1 MFRRINRVEAAGQ
14 HSAGRERQSSAVG
27 GPINSARQA
36 GDDQEA
42 PSAEFGADP
51 GRKFQA
57 CRRSVPR
64 TYDRNRWPLPDADLS
79 LHVKQRRRGLNV
91 GKERRIAGVMRSV
104 QRHARLT
111 CPFQLRLG
119 SRHTRDAARGNAAA
133 EFRKFRQSFQ
143 RGAG

>member
-14 HSAGRERQSSAVG
+14 HGAGCERQSSAVR
-27 GPINSARQA
+27 GPIDSARQA

-42 PSAEFGADP
+42 ASAEFSADLS
-51 GRKFQA
+51 RKFQA
-57 CRRSVPR
+57 CRRSAPR
-64 TYDRNRWPLPDADLS
+64 TYDRDRWPLPDAGLS
-79 LHVKQRRRGLNV
+79 LHVKQRRRRLDV

-104 QRHARLT
+104 QRHARLG

-119 SRHTRDAARGNAAA
+119 SRHTRDAARRNAAA
-133 EFRKFRQSFQ
+133 EFRELRQCFQ